1 MRKKPTILVILDGWG
16 YRESNNFN
24 AINNAHKPNWDQL
37 WNNHPHTLINASG
50 MQVGLPKSQMGN
62 SEVGHINIGSGRIVY
77 QELTRIDKEIEE
89 KTFQQNSVLNNTIQ
103 FVKDHQ
109 SKLHIFGLLSPGGVH
124 SHEDHIKAMIEF
136 AADKGIREI
145 YLHAFLDG
153 RDVPPKSAQA
163 SIEAMDALLA
173 KVSDGYIATVS
184 GRYYAMDRDNR
195 WERVQ
200 LAYDAMTTGTAEYQ
214 AQSAIDALDQAY
226 ARDETDEF
234 VKPTIIHKNN
244 RIITIDDNDAV
255 VFMNFRAD
263 RAREISRT
271 FVDANFDG
279 FSRQKHPKVMFVCLT
294 QYDAKLDCPVA
305 YRPES
310 LENILGEVISNAG
323 KTQLRIA
330 ETEKYAHV
338 TFFFNGGR
346 EQPFEG
352 EERILVPS
360 PKVATYDLQ
369 PEMSAEEVTDKL
381 IDAIQSQRFDTII
394 CNYANP
400 DMVGHTG
407 NYDAAVKAIEFIDV
421 CLGRLFKAFDT
432 VDADVFITADHGNAD
447 QMEDPNTHKPHTA
460 HTTNLV
466 PFVYYG
472 KKKAQVSFEDG
483 KLSDI
488 APTLLSVM
496 NMPIP
501 NEMTGKPLF
510 TFQD

>member
-1 MRKKPTILVILDGWG
+1 MKKKPTILIILDGWG
-16 YRESNNFN
+16 YRECNDFN
-24 AINNAHKPNWDQL
+24 AINHAHKPNWDKL
-37 WNNHPHTLINASG
+37 WQNYPHTLINASG
-50 MQVGLPKSQMGN
+50 LQVGLPQSQMGN

-77 QELTRIDKEIEE
+77 QELTRIDKAIEE
-89 KTFQQNSVLNNTIQ
+89 KTFQKNPVLNDAIQ
-103 FVKDHQ
+103 FVQENQ
-109 SKLHIFGLLSPGGVH
+109 SKLHIFGLLSAGGVH

-136 AADKGIREI
+136 AADKGIRQI
-145 YLHAFLDG
+145 YVHAFLDG
-153 RDVPPKSAQA
+153 RDVPPKSAQG
-163 SIEAMDALLA
+163 SIEAMDDLLA

-200 LAYDAMTTGTAEYQ
+200 LAYDAMTTGKAEYQ
-214 AQSAIDALDQAY
+214 APTAIQALEAAY
-226 ARDETDEF
+226 AREETDEF
-234 VKPTIIHKNN
+234 VKPTTIIKNAQG
-244 RIITIDDNDAV
+244 ITIDDNDAV
-255 VFMNFRAD
+255 IFMNFRAD
-263 RAREISRT
+263 RAREISHT
-271 FVDANFDG
+271 FVDAG
-279 FSRQKHPKVMFVCLT
+279 FNGFIREKHPKVRFVCLT

-305 YRPES
+305 YHPES
-310 LENILGEVISNAG
+310 LENIYGEVVAKAG

-346 EQPFEG
+346 ENPFEG

-369 PEMSAEEVTDKL
+369 PEMNAEEVTDKL
-381 IDAIQSQRFDTII
+381 VAAIQSQRFDTII

-407 NYDAAVKAIEFIDV
+407 NFEAAVKAIEFIDV
-421 CLGRLFKAFDT
+421 CLGRLFEACDA
-432 VDADVFITADHGNAD
+432 VDADMFITADHGNAD
-447 QMEDPNTHKPHTA
+447 QMEDPDTHKPHTA

-472 KKKAQVSFEDG
+472 KKKAQLNFENG

-488 APTLLSVM
+488 APTLLQTM
-496 NMPIP
+496 GMPIP
-501 NEMTGKPLF
+501 TEMTGKPIF
-510 TFQD
+510 TFNQ